1 MSVQSVPDLW
11 SPRWDADFEPTWLT
25 YLVTRPF
32 EWCHAS
38 DLYATD
44 DPWQRTVLR
53 ERSHEVVLAARRL
66 GLVVESDPA
75 RGYRVTGFGKL
86 PRYVHLVHKEGDEVA
101 AGQMVLT

>member
-1 MSVQSVPDLW
+1 MSVVALPDTYN
-11 SPRWDADFEPTWLT
+11 PRWDADFEPTWLT

-66 GLVVESDPA
+66 GLQIESDA
-75 RGYRVTGFGKL
+75 ALGYRVVGYGKL